1 VEEGGEV
8 PARRPDPLGLGVV
21 VAEDQAAL
29 ATLGDLACRSMQQ
42 GSSRLTHGSV

>member
-8 PARRPDPLGLGVV
+8 AARPLDPLGLGVV
-21 VAEDQAAL
+21 ADDQAAL

-42 GSSRLTHGSV
+42 GSSGLTHGSV